1 MQILDKNT
9 VVIST
14 GDELKTV
21 LEDENTYTYVYF
33 NNDIS
38 ISSSILIN
46 EKKKYITIDG
56 TYQNVRHTYNSI
68 SNDDSS
74 NFITAS
80 KGNKIITMKSMD
92 IVNTNT
98 YGIIYVPAST
108 DYSGVTTKY
117 VGISLKGTKML
128 YNPYGVTVIMDSI
141 ITIEPTNGINS
152 ELVADASNLKIE
164 PHKKIAIVG
173 KSGNGKST
181 IFNLLLRY
189 FDVTKGTITIDGT
202 DIKSLTEESL
212 RQNISIIRQTPFLFN
227 MSIIDNL
234 KLVKEDASL
243 EEIKD
248 VCKKAYIDE
257 YIESLPNGYDTIIG
271 EGGINLSGGQRQR
284 LAIARTLLMN
294 TKIILFD
301 EATSALDNKSQEY
314 IKRTIDSLVKDH
326 TIIIVAHR
334 LSTIK
339 DADIINVIDEGQLV
353 ASGTHDYLLKNSNVY
368 NELY

>member
-21 LEDENTYTYVYF
+21 LEDKNTYTYVYF
-33 NNDIS
+33 NNDIT
-38 ISSSILIN
+38 ISSGILIN
-46 EKKKYITIDG
+46 DKKKY
-56 TYQNVRHTYNSI
+56 
-68 SNDDSS
+68 
-74 NFITAS
+74 
-80 KGNKIITMKSMD
+80 
-92 IVNTNT
+92 
-98 YGIIYVPAST
+98 
-108 DYSGVTTKY
+108 
-117 VGISLKGTKML
+117 
-128 YNPYGVTVIMDSI
+128 
-141 ITIEPTNGINS
+141 
-152 ELVADASNLKIE
+152 
-164 PHKKIAIVG
+164 
-173 KSGNGKST
+173 
-181 IFNLLLRY
+181 
-189 FDVTKGTITIDGT
+189 ITIDGT

-248 VCKKAYIDE
+248 FFKKAYIDE

-353 ASGTHDYLLKNSNVY
+353 ESGNHDYLLKNSNVY
-368 NELY
+368 NELYSVETLNNQKED